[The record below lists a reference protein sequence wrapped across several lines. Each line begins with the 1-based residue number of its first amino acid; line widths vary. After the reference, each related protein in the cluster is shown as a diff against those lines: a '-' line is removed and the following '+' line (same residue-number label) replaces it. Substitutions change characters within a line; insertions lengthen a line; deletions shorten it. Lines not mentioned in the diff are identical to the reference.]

1 MTNGR
6 DLFVSVDIE
15 TAGPIPGEYSL
26 LAIGACLVDAPERR
40 FLCYLQPLNTNA
52 DPAALKVTGLS
63 LQELK
68 RTGLAAEHAM
78 TRFATWLEANRSSA
92 DRLVFVGLNAPF
104 DWSFVNYYFHR
115 FVGATPFGFTALD
128 IKAYYMGASGVAWR
142 ESTSSCM
149 AEAFGIDET
158 GDHNALY
165 DAHYQAA
172 LFRQVRQLA
181 SNRELRGGFPGDQG
195 GTE

>member
-26 LAIGACLVDAPERR
+26 LAIGACLIDAPERT

-63 LQELK
+63 LQELE
-68 RTGLAAEHAM
+68 RTGLAAEQAM

-104 DWSFVNYYFHR
+104 DWSFVNYYFHQ
-115 FVGATPFGFTALD
+115 FVGENPFGFTALD
-128 IKAYYMGASGVAWR
+128 IKAYYMGASGVAWT
-142 ESTSSCM
+142 ESTSSGM

-158 GDHNALY
+158 GDHNALH
-165 DAHYQAA
+165 DALYQAE
-172 LFRQVRQLA
+172 LFRQTRNQVSSRDL
-181 SNRELRGGFPGDQG
+181 GGGLPGGQRRV
-195 GTE
+195 E